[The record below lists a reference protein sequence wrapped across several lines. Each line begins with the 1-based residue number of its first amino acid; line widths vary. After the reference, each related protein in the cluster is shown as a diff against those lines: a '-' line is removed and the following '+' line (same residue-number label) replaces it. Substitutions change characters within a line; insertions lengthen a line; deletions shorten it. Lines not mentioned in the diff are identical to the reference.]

1 MSPTKISAIVL
12 TLVWA
17 LGAMAAPPAG
27 QPTEDTGYIGEL
39 SGNNVYVRSGP
50 STNYY
55 PVTKLRAGD
64 RVRVIGQEDDWLAIV
79 PPEGCYSLIA
89 DTYVDPGDGVHGVH
103 GVVNGDNVRVRAG
116 SLLQPNQY
124 YASQAKLSKGA
135 VVDILGHAGE
145 FGVDRQ
151 GYYKIVPPA
160 GVKLWISG
168 QYVER
173 VPEALLKLEAAGK
186 EALLT
191 TDSAAPATKPRTD
204 APGTAGPEGPGLAAV
219 KARIKEYRARIEQ
232 LDADLKAEL
241 AKPLF
246 RRDLQPIIGRFTPLA
261 NQNIDEFTAVYAA
274 TRIAQIGDMIETI
287 EAVVR
292 VRQLGEQVKTDRKA
306 ALTARA
312 NIRPTAPLIEE
323 GFDAKGEL
331 RYSAIYDS
339 PVGPQRFRLVDPG
352 SAVPRT
358 IGYVEVPAD
367 SDIDVTDY
375 MGRFVGVRAREI
387 NLQAG
392 GVDPIPIYTAA
403 ELVALETA
411 PE

>member
-27 QPTEDTGYIGEL
+27 QPTEDTGYTGEL

-55 PVTKLRAGD
+55 PVTKLQAGD
-64 RVRVIGQEDDWLAIV
+64 RVRVIGQEDNWLAIV
-79 PPEGCYSLIA
+79 PPEACYSLIA
-89 DTYVDPGDGVHGVH
+89 DTYVDAGDGVH

-191 TDSAAPATKPRTD
+191 TESAAPAAKSRTD

-241 AKPLF
+241 AKPLL

-323 GFDAKGEL
+323 GFDAEGEL

-339 PVGPQRFRLVDPG
+339 PVGPQRFRLVDPS